1 MDRRD
6 FLKKAGLGAAA
17 LGLAA
22 CAPKTEGSAF
32 EDNSSTNLPEG
43 EMTQHY
49 PGVGLLGYGCM
60 RWKMVKDANGKDVI
74 DQEDVN
80 RLVDYALEHGV
91 TYFDSA
97 PVYLQGQSEEAAA
110 KALLRHPRDSYQI
123 ATKCSNMGRGP
134 QGMEAGKKMYLQSL
148 EFYRTDHI
156 DYYLLHGLSDL
167 QGFKDRF
174 EDNGLLDYLL
184 EERKKGHIRNLG
196 FSFHGTTEGF
206 DELMQTHDKYHWD
219 FVQIQMNYVD
229 WKHAS
234 GRNGNAEYL
243 YNELD
248 KREIPVV
255 IMEPLLGG
263 RLANMPEA
271 LAGELKSR
279 EPARSLASWAFR
291 FCGTYPR
298 VLTVLSGMTYMEHL
312 QDNLHSFLGFKP
324 LTDEEISFLDEV
336 GRKFTDYP
344 LVNCTG
350 CQYCMPCPYGINIP
364 GIFKFYNDN
373 VNGGTYVSSKEQ
385 KDYRKARNKYL
396 LAYDKTIPSVR
407 QADHCIGCNQCAPR
421 CPQRIRIPQELSR
434 IDKYIENLKQELL

>member
-32 EDNSSTNLPEG
+32 EDNSNTNLPEG
-43 EMTQHY
+43 EMPRHY

-60 RWKMVKDANGKDVI
+60 RWKMVKDADGKDVI

-123 ATKCSNMGRGP
+123 ATKCSNFGRGP
-134 QGMEAGKKMYLQSL
+134 QTMDLGKRMYLQSL
-148 EFYRTDHI
+148 EYYQTDHL

-167 QGFKDRF
+167 QDFKDRF
-174 EDNGLLDYLL
+174 ENNGLIDYLL
-184 EERKKGHIRNLG
+184 EEREKGHIRNLG

-279 EPARSLASWAFR
+279 EPGRSLASWAFR

-324 LTDEEISFLDEV
+324 LTEEEIAFLDEV

-407 QADHCIGCNQCAPR
+407 QADHCIGCGQCAQR
-421 CPQRIRIPQELSR
+421 CPQHIRIPQELSR

>member
-22 CAPKTEGSAF
+22 CAPKTEGSAN
-32 EDNSSTNLPEG
+32 ENNNNTNVLEG
-43 EMTQHY
+43 KMPQHY

-60 RWKMVKDANGKDVI
+60 RWKMVKDANGKDII

-97 PVYLQGQSEEAAA
+97 PVYLQGQSEEATA

-134 QGMEAGKKMYLQSL
+134 QGMEAGKKMYHQSL
-148 EFYRTDHI
+148 EFYQTDHL
-156 DYYLLHGLSDL
+156 DYYLLHSLSDY
-167 QGFKDRF
+167 QAFKDRF
-174 EDNGLLDYLL
+174 VDNGLIDYLL
-184 EERKKGHIRNLG
+184 EERKKGHIRKLG
-196 FSFHGTTEGF
+196 FSFHGSTDGF
-206 DELMQTHDKYHWD
+206 DELMKAHDKYHWD

-271 LAGELKSR
+271 LASELKSR
-279 EPARSLASWAFR
+279 EPERSLASWAFR
-291 FCGTYPR
+291 FCGSHPR

-324 LTDEEISFLDEV
+324 LTDEELTFLDEV
-336 GRKFTDYP
+336 GRKFTEYP

-385 KDYRKARNKYL
+385 KDYRKARNRYL
-396 LAYDKTIPSVR
+396 LAYDKAIPSVR
-407 QADHCIGCNQCAPR
+407 QANHCISCGQCAPR